1 MTIFKTFP
9 VTGMTCA
16 NCSAA
21 VEKLLNR
28 QEGVAKA
35 SVNLADSTAGIE
47 FDPNIVSPE
56 RIKAAVQDLGYD
68 MIVEDEAEELAE
80 ELRKKSLRRSAI
92 NLSGA
97 WIVSAIIMILPMMNS
112 HETSGESAINQGVLS
127 HSSLINFIVM
137 LLTIPV
143 MSIFGRRFYINA
155 WKQARHL
162 SANMDTLVAVSTSI
176 AFIYSAFTTIYPH
189 FWIERGI
196 KPDVYF
202 DATAMILSFIMLGKY
217 LEERAK
223 GSTAGAIRKL
233 MGLSPKTALVERG
246 IGEGI
251 GRGIGIGIGIGGE
264 IGGEKEKD
272 SSIGDTKEELFETQ
286 PSVET
291 QLSVETHLEM
301 HLPIKEIVKG
311 DIIVVRPGEKIATDG
326 VVISGSSFVDESMI
340 TGEPLPVEKWEG
352 SEVFA
357 GTVNEKGTL
366 RFRATKVGS
375 ETLLAEI
382 IDVVRRAQGSKAP
395 VQKMAD
401 RIASIFVPVIISLS
415 IVTFTLWAL
424 IGGEYGLTRGILA
437 AVSVLVIACP
447 CALGL
452 ATPTALM
459 VGIGKGASR
468 HILIKDATALELM
481 TKVSA
486 VVLDKTGTL
495 TEGKPTVNEWIWVQ
509 KESDLLYGILSKL
522 EKSSE
527 HPLADAITSGISA
540 KRAKLFL
547 PPFEIKDFRSMTGEG
562 IEGYANGVRYWVANR
577 EYALTQLI
585 SNKDVEEVE
594 YLTELMRRADIAES
608 RGETVVFFG
617 CGSRAKVQMSEDLK
631 EEDTSRIIAAITITD
646 TIKGG
651 AARAVEQLSRQG
663 REVHLLTG
671 DNPRAAAAVAD
682 RTGIR
687 NIKAQVKPGEKEQY
701 INNLKAQGHT
711 VAMVGDG
718 INDSQALAAADVSI
732 AMGRGTDIA
741 MGVSMVTL
749 MTSDLEL
756 LPEAFELSRKTTRL
770 IRENLFWAFIYNLIG
785 IPIAA
790 GLLYPFTGWMLSP
803 MVAAAAMAFSSVS
816 VVLNSLRVARSG
828 R

>member
-97 WIVSAIIMILPMMNS
+97 WIVSAIIMILPMMYS

-196 KPDVYF
+196 KPDIYF

-233 MGLSPKTALVERG
+233 MGLSPKTALVERPG
-246 IGEGI
+246 GASMGEA
-251 GRGIGIGIGIGGE
+251 GG
-264 IGGEKEKD
+264 D
-272 SSIGDTKEELFETQ
+272 
-286 PSVET
+286 PV
-291 QLSVETHLEM
+291 EM
-301 HLPIKEIVKG
+301 HLPIKEIKKG
-311 DIIVVRPGEKIATDG
+311 DIIIVRPGEKIATDG

-357 GTVNEKGTL
+357 GTVNDKGSL
-366 RFRATKVGS
+366 KFRATKVGS

-382 IDVVRRAQGSKAP
+382 IDMVRRAQGSKAP

-424 IGGEYGLTRGILA
+424 IGGEDGLTRGILA

-756 LPEAFELSRKTTRL
+756 LPEAFDLSRKTTRL

>member
-35 SVNLADSTAGIE
+35 SVNLADATAGIE

-80 ELRKKSLRRSAI
+80 ELRKRSLKRSAI

-97 WIVSAIIMILPMMNS
+97 WIVSAIIMILPMIYS
-112 HETSGESAINQGVLS
+112 HETSGEMAISQEVSS
-127 HSSLINFIVM
+127 HSSLINYIVM

-176 AFIYSAFTTIYPH
+176 AFIYSAFTTIYPN
-189 FWIERGI
+189 FWLERGI
-196 KPDVYF
+196 RPDVYF

-233 MGLSPKTALVERG
+233 MGLSPKTALVERPG
-246 IGEGI
+246 GASMGEA
-251 GRGIGIGIGIGGE
+251 GG
-264 IGGEKEKD
+264 D
-272 SSIGDTKEELFETQ
+272 
-286 PSVET
+286 PV
-291 QLSVETHLEM
+291 EM
-301 HLPIKEIVKG
+301 HLPIKEIKKG
-311 DIIVVRPGEKIATDG
+311 DIIIVRPGEKIATDG

-357 GTVNEKGTL
+357 GTVNDKGSL
-366 RFRATKVGS
+366 KFRATKVGS

-382 IDVVRRAQGSKAP
+382 IDMVRRAQGSKAP
-395 VQKMAD
+395 VQKTAD
-401 RIASIFVPVIISLS
+401 RIASIFVPLIISIS
-415 IVTFTLWAL
+415 IVTFALWAL
-424 IGGEYGLTRGILA
+424 LGGEDGLTRGLLA

-481 TKVSA
+481 TNVSA

-495 TEGKPTVNEWIWVQ
+495 TEGKPRVNEWIWVER
-509 KESDLLYGILSKL
+509 ESDLLYGVLNKL

-527 HPLADAITSGISA
+527 HPLAEAITAGISA

-594 YLTELMRRADIAES
+594 YLTELMKRADSAEG

-617 CGSRAKVQMSEDLK
+617 CGSRAKGGLSEES
-631 EEDTSRIIAAITITD
+631 EESDTSRIIAAITITD
-646 TIKGG
+646 TIKEG

-671 DNPRAAAAVAD
+671 DNQRAAAAVAD

-701 INNLKAQGHT
+701 INNLKAKGHT

-756 LPEAFELSRKTTRL
+756 LPEAFDLSRKTKRL

-790 GLLYPFTGWMLSP
+790 GVLYPFTGWMLSP

>member
-35 SVNLADSTAGIE
+35 SVNLADATAGIE

-80 ELRKKSLRRSAI
+80 ELRKRSLKRSAI

-97 WIVSAIIMILPMMNS
+97 WIVSAIIMILPMIYS
-112 HETSGESAINQGVLS
+112 HETSGDMAISQEVSS
-127 HSSLINFIVM
+127 HSSQINYIVM

-189 FWIERGI
+189 FWVERGI
-196 KPDVYF
+196 RPDVYF

-233 MGLSPKTALVERG
+233 MGLSPKTALVERPG
-246 IGEGI
+246 GASMGEA
-251 GRGIGIGIGIGGE
+251 GG
-264 IGGEKEKD
+264 D
-272 SSIGDTKEELFETQ
+272 
-286 PSVET
+286 PV
-291 QLSVETHLEM
+291 EM
-301 HLPIKEIVKG
+301 HLPIKEIKKG
-311 DIIVVRPGEKIATDG
+311 DIIIVRPGEKIATDG

-357 GTVNEKGTL
+357 GTVNDKGSL
-366 RFRATKVGS
+366 KFRATKVGS

-382 IDVVRRAQGSKAP
+382 IDMVRRAQGSKAP
-395 VQKMAD
+395 VQKTAD
-401 RIASIFVPVIISLS
+401 RIASIFVPLIISIS
-415 IVTFTLWAL
+415 IVTFALWAL
-424 IGGEYGLTRGILA
+424 LGGEDGLTRGLLA

-481 TKVSA
+481 TNVSA

-495 TEGKPTVNEWIWVQ
+495 TEGKPRVNEWIWVER
-509 KESDLLYGILSKL
+509 ESDLLYGVLNKL

-527 HPLADAITSGISA
+527 HPLAEAITAGISA

-594 YLTELMRRADIAES
+594 YLTELMKRADSAEG

-617 CGSRAKVQMSEDLK
+617 CGSRAKGGLSEES
-631 EEDTSRIIAAITITD
+631 EESDTSRIIAAITITD
-646 TIKGG
+646 TIKEG

-671 DNPRAAAAVAD
+671 DNQRAAAAVAD

-701 INNLKAQGHT
+701 INNLKAKGHT

-756 LPEAFELSRKTTRL
+756 LPEAFDLSRKTKRL

-790 GLLYPFTGWMLSP
+790 GVLYPFTGWMLSP

>member
-28 QEGVAKA
+28 QEGVARA
-35 SVNLADSTAGIE
+35 SVNLADATAGIE

-56 RIKAAVQDLGYD
+56 RIKAVVQDLGYD

-97 WIVSAIIMILPMMNS
+97 WIVSAIIMILPMIYS
-112 HETSGESAINQGVLS
+112 HETLGEATISQGVS
-127 HSSLINFIVM
+127 GHSSLINYIVM

-196 KPDVYF
+196 KPDIYF

-233 MGLSPKTALVERG
+233 MGLSPKTALVERPG
-246 IGEGI
+246 GASMGEA
-251 GRGIGIGIGIGGE
+251 GG
-264 IGGEKEKD
+264 D
-272 SSIGDTKEELFETQ
+272 
-286 PSVET
+286 PV
-291 QLSVETHLEM
+291 EM

-340 TGEPLPVEKWEG
+340 TGEPLPVEKWRG

-382 IDVVRRAQGSKAP
+382 IDMVRRAQGSKAP

-415 IVTFTLWAL
+415 IVTFTLWAF
-424 IGGEYGLTRGILA
+424 IGGEDGLTRGILA

-816 VVLNSLRVARSG
+816 VVLNSLRVARRKSLPPERVG
-828 R
+828 